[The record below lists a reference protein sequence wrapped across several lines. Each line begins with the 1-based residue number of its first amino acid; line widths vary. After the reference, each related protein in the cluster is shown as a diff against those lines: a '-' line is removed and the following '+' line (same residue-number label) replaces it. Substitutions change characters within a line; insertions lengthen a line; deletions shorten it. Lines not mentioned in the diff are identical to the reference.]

1 MHVILESVM
10 KRTVPDEDH
19 KWMYLLVAVTDL
31 LFIQLAQYDCLY
43 CVAILLMASVS
54 FICYHHRPL

>member
-19 KWMYLLVAVTDL
+19 KWMYMYLLIRSTFHLTYSL
-31 LFIQLAQYDCLY
+31 LLLY
-43 CVAILLMASVS
+43 CAAILSVASVS
-54 FICYHHRPL
+54 FICHV